1 MDAKE
6 NYEAQIFIEPIVRRV
21 EGGEEHP
28 AVEVSFPD
36 NAATF
41 NFTEM
46 HEFIHA
52 LKKVMDQAESVY
64 TEGEYDFGKED

>member
-6 NYEAQIFIEPIVRRV
+6 NYEAQIFLEPIVRKV

-36 NAATF
+36 STATF

-52 LKKVMDQAESVY
+52 LKTVMDQAEAVY
-64 TEGEYDFGKED
+64 EEGEYDFGKEN